1 LEDEEIKEK
10 LRSAM
15 KRKMQPNLWL
25 PGSKDLA
32 KASIQATH
40 KPKTSIAYE
49 EIGIKAIIRRKRLYY
64 GKKN

>member
-1 LEDEEIKEK
+1 MEDEEIKEK

-15 KRKMQPNLWL
+15 KRKMQPDLWL

-40 KPKTSIAYE
+40 KPKTKLMK
-49 EIGIKAIIRRKRLYY
+49 EIGIKAIVRRKRPYY